1 MTTVLFMIFITI
13 VISAISTPLVIK
25 MAVRFGLVDI
35 PKDSRRVHSKPM
47 PRVGGLAII
56 ISMVIGLAVYYFM
69 TLNATPISQLS
80 LKGSTQFLGYILGA
94 FFIALMGII
103 DDIFTLRARYK
114 FIFQVLSVVAVYMC
128 GIRIE
133 ILDVPFLSKVP
144 LDILSFPITGLWVI
158 AISCAVN
165 LIDGL
170 DGLAAGISSIAS
182 FALLTI
188 FATTSAS
195 IEPIVI
201 TSVLL
206 GALLGFLPYNFH
218 PAKTFMGDVGS
229 NFIGFTIAVV
239 SILGFAKGY
248 TVIAVVIPILA
259 LGVPVFDTVFAMVR
273 RAAKGKPLLQ
283 PDGGHVHHRLLKR
296 GLNQR
301 QAVYILYTISSI
313 LCIISVLLVSQRV
326 YKIIILLF
334 AAALFIAL
342 EITNTIKIRKIK
354 KIENTSNNHLE

>member
-1 MTTVLFMIFITI
+1 
-13 VISAISTPLVIK
+13 
-25 MAVRFGLVDI
+25 
-35 PKDSRRVHSKPM
+35 
-47 PRVGGLAII
+47 
-56 ISMVIGLAVYYFM
+56 
-69 TLNATPISQLS
+69 
-80 LKGSTQFLGYILGA
+80 
-94 FFIALMGII
+94 
-103 DDIFTLRARYK
+103 
-114 FIFQVLSVVAVYMC
+114 MC

-326 YKIIILLF
+326 YKIISIVAQEFLEDILKNT
-334 AAALFIAL
+334 AESINSNKK
-342 EITNTIKIRKIK
+342 TNKFMEYKELIDVLKEKGIDTNRTQFFCDNLNVNLDKQIK
-354 KIENTSNNHLE
+354 